1 MLKKIIVGLG
11 ILSTI
16 NSYSQE
22 ELTVFEN
29 TLKTSSSSLKD
40 VIPIVNEKS
49 GDISLF
55 LMDATK
61 VYGYLLNDEFEV
73 INSLSSEDKSR
84 KYKMLI
90 GKSIS
95 NTNDYRIYL
104 TNNNQNKFASINF
117 SYGEKASTFE
127 EFGLSSKKEM
137 LVQTVTYNND
147 FYLISILKNSS
158 KLIFYKFNDNG
169 KFDRTE
175 LDFSSNKFMNSYNK
189 ESNIFRLITS
199 GSGSYGL
206 KMVIDLKKIDE
217 NSPNSIEITS
227 EKSKLYLRENS
238 LVFTFDENQKYTQI
252 ITVNLDTYESEIS
265 AINKPN
271 FKSDEIENSENS
283 IYNSVF
289 NKKTNSFLMG
299 NNLFLIGSTDDEFN
313 FMVKNYS
320 TKEII
325 KQYTVNVEDSITFK
339 NTPIIQEG
347 GAFESYREMEK
358 TRKFLRKIT
367 SGDIGVAV
375 YKKGNKYQI
384 TLGGKKEIQRGGGGM
399 MMPMGGFGVPIA
411 SAGAVTVFFNPTYAA
426 FNSYTS
432 TKSTHIKGLFDINF
446 EHLKGDIE
454 KNVFDKIY
462 EFEENENT
470 ANYGET
476 IFRYNGYYILG
487 NYLTKDKKYIL
498 RKFKD

>member
-11 ILSTI
+11 FLLTL

-29 TLKTSSSSLKD
+29 TLKTTSSSIKD
-40 VIPIVNEKS
+40 IIPIVNEQN

-61 VYGYLLNDEFEV
+61 VYGYLLNDEFKV
-73 INSLSSEDKSR
+73 VKSLSSEDKSR

-95 NTNDYRIYL
+95 NINDYRIFL

-127 EFGLSSKKEM
+127 EFELASKKEM
-137 LVQTVTYNND
+137 LVQTVTYIND
-147 FYLISILKNSS
+147 FYLISIIKNTS
-158 KLIFYKFNDNG
+158 KLCFYKFNDDG
-169 KFDRTE
+169 KFTRTE
-175 LDFSSNKFMNSYNK
+175 LDFSANKFIDSYGK
-189 ESNIFRLITS
+189 EMSLFHLLTI
-199 GSGSYGL
+199 GSGL
-206 KMVIDLKKIDE
+206 KRIIDLKKIDE
-217 NSPNSIEITS
+217 NSPNSIEVTS
-227 EKSKLYLRENS
+227 EKSKLYLRENL
-238 LVFTFDENQKYTQI
+238 LVFTFDENKNFTQI
-252 ITVNLDTYESEIS
+252 ISIDLKTFEKKVSQIEKPSLESDL
-265 AINKPN
+265 AG
-271 FKSDEIENSENS
+271 NSEKT
-283 IYNSVF
+283 IYAPNYNV
-289 NKKTNSFLMG
+289 KTNSFLKG
-299 NNLFLIGSTDDEFN
+299 NNLFLITSTDKEFN
-313 FMVKNYS
+313 FTIKNYN
-320 TKEII
+320 TKETI
-325 KQYTVNVEDSITFK
+325 KEYNVNAEDSITFK

-367 SGDIGVAV
+367 NGDIGVAV
-375 YKKGNKYQI
+375 YKKGNQYQI

-399 MMPMGGFGVPIA
+399 MMMPMGGFGVPIT
-411 SAGAVTVFFNPTYAA
+411 STGAVTVFFNPTYSA

-432 TKSTHIKGLFDINF
+432 TKSTHIKGLFDLNF

-454 KNVFDKIY
+454 KNVFDKIN
-462 EFEENENT
+462 EFEEIENT

-487 NYLTKDKKYIL
+487 NYLTKDKKYIF